1 MSPQP
6 ARRVVRG
13 QFIEWRVVTAVR
25 LSFERVDQRR
35 LGIGIFSAAVLASF
49 VYALWLG
56 RGQTLILDEW
66 KFLLDSRKWSVTLL
80 EPDNGHLILL
90 PYLVSKLLYGI
101 FGLSSHLPTQLVTV
115 SLNAVVA
122 ALLYVF
128 ARRSFGP
135 LLALLPAVLM
145 LFYGASWDA
154 IIIGY
159 QLPNLLTMSAGLFA
173 LLFIRR
179 GDLRGDA
186 LACIALFFSLAS
198 FSVGV
203 AFVVGV
209 AVALLLRGRSA
220 AISRAWVVLLPVFFY
235 AVWFVWSLHLRQS
248 EASIYNVGALLSGM
262 FDQLAAVLAGITGL
276 AAAPGL
282 RDLTTVVERPDWGP
296 ALVILALVGAALWLK
311 GKRPTS
317 SLIVAVSVLVAY
329 LAAIAL
335 GLDVEGHRVPNASR
349 YVYMGTVLTLLVFI
363 ELFRGIKPTRVWA
376 AVLAIAFVFS
386 LLANGAVMGLGG
398 KLVRLESATNR
409 AQLAALEVARNDV
422 SNELPVEAGG
432 LTTLS
437 NPDMLF
443 DAGAYFEVVKS
454 YGSPAY
460 SEGGLEG
467 APEQAREAADQ
478 LLARAL
484 PISVRPGF
492 RPVRGGAPVA
502 LVEGSGFHR
511 RPGGCASIVPD
522 RGSPARVVV
531 DVPNDNLSYDVSATE
546 RPELKLRRFAEGF
559 AVVPELP
566 LGPARVTIP
575 TDRSSRPWQAELVT
589 ASRLELCP

>member
-1 MSPQP
+1 
-6 ARRVVRG
+6 
-13 QFIEWRVVTAVR
+13 
-25 LSFERVDQRR
+25 VDRRR
-35 LGIGIFSAAVLASF
+35 LGIVVFSAAVLASF
-49 VYALWLG
+49 AYALWLG

-66 KFLLDSRKWSVTLL
+66 KFLLESRKWSVAML

-90 PYLVSKLLYGI
+90 PYVVSKLVYGI
-101 FGLSSHLPTQLVTV
+101 FGLSSHLPSQLVTV
-115 SLNAVVA
+115 SLNAVIA

-128 ARRSFGP
+128 ARRSIGP
-135 LLALLPAVLM
+135 LFALLPGVLM
-145 LFYGASWDA
+145 LFYGTSWDA
-154 IIIGY
+154 IVIGY
-159 QLPNLLTMSAGLFA
+159 QLPNLLTMAAGLFA

-179 GDLRGDA
+179 GDVRGDA
-186 LACIALFFSLAS
+186 LACVALFLSLAS

-209 AVALLLRGRSA
+209 AVALLLRGRTA

-235 AVWFVWSLHLRQS
+235 AVWFIWSIHLRQS
-248 EASIYNVGALLSGM
+248 EGSIYNVGALLSGM
-262 FDQLAAVLAGITGL
+262 FDQLAAVLSGITGL
-276 AAAPGL
+276 AAAPGA

-296 ALVILALVGAALWLK
+296 ALVILALVGAALWLRD
-311 GKRPTS
+311 KRPTP
-317 SLIVAVSVLVAY
+317 SLIVALSVLVAY

-335 GLDVEGHRVPNASR
+335 GLDVEGHRVPDASR

-363 ELFRGIKPTRVWA
+363 ELFRGMKPTRGWA

-386 LLANGAVMGLGG
+386 LLANGAVMGMGG

-409 AQLAALEVARNDV
+409 AQLAALEVARGDV
-422 SNELPVEAGG
+422 SSELPVEAGG
-432 LTTLS
+432 VTTLS

-443 DAGAYFEVVKS
+443 DAGAYFEVTKA

-467 APEQAREAADQ
+467 APDQAREAADQ

-484 PISVRPGF
+484 PVTVQPGF
-492 RPVRGGAPVA
+492 QPAPGTPLAVI
-502 LVEGSGFHR
+502 EGSEYQR
-511 RPGGCASIVPD
+511 RPGGCVRIVPSA
-522 RGSPARVVV
+522 GSPARVVV
-531 DVPNDNLSYDVSATE
+531 GVPSGGFTYAVARTE
-546 RPELKLRRFAEGF
+546 QPELKLRRFAEGF

-566 LGPARVTIP
+566 AGPARVAIP
-575 TDRSSRPWQAELVT
+575 RDRSDRPWQAELVT